1 MPEQTPQA
9 PAGGGP
15 RMGPPQRGGRMP
27 EQTPQAPAGGG
38 PRMGPPQRGGCM
50 PEQTPQ
56 APAGGGPMLGPPQ
69 HPGRQTFLPQ
79 RMRRLHLHR
88 RSVPDNAKH

>member
-15 RMGPPQRGGRMP
+15 RMGPPQH
-27 EQTPQAPAGGG
+27 
-38 PRMGPPQRGGCM
+38 PR
-50 PEQTPQ
+50 
-56 APAGGGPMLGPPQ
+56 
-69 HPGRQTFLPQ
+69 RQTFLPQ
-79 RMRRLHLHR
+79 RMRRLYLHR